1 VTTADYELVTSPD
14 AEPVTLEEAK
24 AHARVYTDADDSEI
38 TAFIS
43 ASREMTERNTRRQ
56 LITAEYVMTARGFPR
71 ARWFELPR
79 PPLQSVESIKY
90 LDVEGQEQTLS
101 ASAYTV
107 RTGGQV
113 YGSVH
118 LNQGFDWPTTI
129 EQQDSVSIEFT
140 AGYGDDPGDV
150 PPPLRQAIL
159 MRVAHWYANKE
170 STIAATLMQVHDGP
184 MKIDALYRVASSLN
198 YDMGW

>member
-24 AHARVYTDADDSEI
+24 AHARVYTDADDTEI
-38 TAFIS
+38 TAFIA

-140 AGYGDDPGDV
+140 AGYGGAASV
-150 PPPLRQAIL
+150 PACIKSGMLLLI
-159 MRVAHWYANKE
+159 ANAYE
-170 STIAATLMQVHDGP
+170 NREEIVVGTI
-184 MKIDALYRVASSLN
+184 SSRIAGFLEQTISAEDWGA
-198 YDMGW
+198 YS